1 LLAPPVKLS
10 YHSTRIYFQSI
21 SIMQNDTREK
31 FSAGAASLNGLPVL
45 DDDFLRQCIHCGLC
59 LPACPTYSL
68 TLREISS
75 PRGRIRMM
83 KNVAEG
89 KMPLSE
95 TFRHEMFFCLDC
107 RACETACPA
116 GVPYGALVETA
127 RAQAQHARTQDGA
140 ASRLQNFVLRRIF
153 TKPVR
158 LRMLARMLYWLQC
171 FGLFKLA
178 IKLQAPRLFGRR
190 LMELISLT
198 PPIEQKFTFQ
208 RLAETLP
215 AFHQQRYRVGLLTG
229 CVQDVAFASVN
240 EDTAEVLRY
249 NGCEVVVPRRQVCCG
264 SLHGHSGDPLTA
276 RQLARKNMEAFE
288 AAGVETI
295 VVNAAGCGSFM
306 KNYAHLF
313 PDDPSMSERAQKFS
327 SAVRDVSE
335 FLSGIGATLP
345 RLENGLA
352 LTTYH
357 DACHLAHGQKI
368 VQPPRAL
375 VRAVAGDKFVELL
388 EADWCCGSAG
398 IYNITHFESAMS
410 LLDRKMAN
418 LQRSGA
424 SCCITANPGC
434 MIQLRYGAQRI
445 GLKKIEVM
453 HLATLLRRAYEGKAT
468 S

>member
-1 LLAPPVKLS
+1 
-10 YHSTRIYFQSI
+10 
-21 SIMQNDTREK
+21 
-31 FSAGAASLNGLPVL
+31 
-45 DDDFLRQCIHCGLC
+45 
-59 LPACPTYSL
+59 
-68 TLREISS
+68 
-75 PRGRIRMM
+75 
-83 KNVAEG
+83 
-89 KMPLSE
+89 
-95 TFRHEMFFCLDC
+95 MFFCLDC

-127 RAQAQHARTQDGA
+127 RAQVQHARAQEGA

-158 LRMLARMLYWLQC
+158 LRMLARMLYWLQHR
-171 FGLFKLA
+171 GLFNLA

-190 LMELISLT
+190 VMELMPLT
-198 PPIEQKFTFQ
+198 PQIEKKFTFQ
-208 RLAETLP
+208 RLAEILP
-215 AFHQQRYRVGLLTG
+215 AFHQQRYRVGLLAG
-229 CVQDVAFASVN
+229 CIQDVAFASMN

-249 NGCEVVVPRRQVCCG
+249 NGCEVVVPRGQVCCG
-264 SLHGHSGDPLTA
+264 SLHGHSGDLLTA
-276 RQLARKNMEAFE
+276 RQLAWMNVEAFE
-288 AAGVETI
+288 AVSVETV

-313 PDDPSMSERAQKFS
+313 PDDSSMSERAQKFA
-327 SAVRDVSE
+327 SAVRDFSE
-335 FLSGIGATLP
+335 FLSGIGAAPP
-345 RLENGLA
+345 RLENGVA

-375 VRAVAGDKFVELL
+375 IRAIVGDKFVELS

-434 MIQLRYGAQRI
+434 MIQLRYGAQRV
-445 GLKKIEVM
+445 GLKIEVM
-453 HLATLLRRAYEGKAT
+453 HLATLLRRAYESTVT